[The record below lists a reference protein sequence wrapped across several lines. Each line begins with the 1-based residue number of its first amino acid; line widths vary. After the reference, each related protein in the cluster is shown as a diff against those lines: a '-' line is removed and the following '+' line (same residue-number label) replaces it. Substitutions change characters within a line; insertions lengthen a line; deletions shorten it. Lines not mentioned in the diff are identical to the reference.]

1 MILNQDIL
9 GDGVRLSV
17 FLEQDVSERYL
28 GWLADE
34 SITKNLEVRFKKYSS
49 SVAKE
54 YIRSC
59 ISSSNIY
66 FMKIESRT
74 EGFIGTCTIS
84 YENNHK
90 TAEVGLMIG
99 ESTLHGRGLG
109 SKVIGLLKTF
119 CCNELGVRKVT
130 AGLYA
135 SNEGSLK
142 AFLRNDFIIECKL
155 AAQVLLEGKPEDIIR
170 LAYFC

>member
-28 GWLADE
+28 EWLSDE
-34 SITKNLEVRFKKYSS
+34 PINKYLEVRFKEYSA
-49 SVAKE
+49 SVARE
-54 YIRSC
+54 YIRNC

-66 FMKIESRT
+66 FLKIESRT
-74 EGFIGTCTIS
+74 EGFIGTCTIFHES
-84 YENNHK
+84 NHK
-90 TAEVGLMIG
+90 TAEIGLMIG
-99 ESTLHGRGLG
+99 ELSLHGRGLG

-119 CCNELGVRKVT
+119 CCRELGVRKIT

-135 SNEGSLK
+135 SNEASLK
-142 AFLRNDFIIECKL
+142 AFLRNDFIVECKL
-155 AAQVLLEGKPEDIIR
+155 TAQVLLKGEPEDIIR